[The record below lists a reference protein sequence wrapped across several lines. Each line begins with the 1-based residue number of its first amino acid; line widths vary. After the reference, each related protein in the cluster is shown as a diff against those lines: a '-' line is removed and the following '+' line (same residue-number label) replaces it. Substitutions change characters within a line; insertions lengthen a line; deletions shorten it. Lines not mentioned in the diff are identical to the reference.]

1 MSRVFHLIVRDQ
13 SHQKVVGVRQ
23 VPKRGVVVVLLSNEF
38 RKSIVANDREAK
50 DAAGA

>member
-1 MSRVFHLIVRDQ
+1 MSLVFHLIVPDQ
-13 SHQKVVGVRQ
+13 SHQKVVGVGQ